1 MKFNPRSRI
10 KVSTCSLLLT
20 FILFFIPVSLMALS
34 SDRSQP
40 IDLEADS
47 ADIDDLK
54 GISIY
59 TGNVILTQGSMV
71 IKSSKLTL
79 YTNKDRE
86 LEKAIAV
93 GSDKKLATF
102 KQRPEGKDKDFRARS
117 NTMIYYLKKDKIHLI
132 KNAYVWQAGDTFSG
146 DKIIYDTK
154 KETVIASSKKNK
166 EGKPVSSGSRVKVT
180 IQPKNNK

>member
-1 MKFNPRSRI
+1 MKFNPLSRI
-10 KVSTCSLLLT
+10 KASTCSLLLT

-79 YTNKDRE
+79 YTNKDKE
-86 LEKAIAV
+86 LEKAILELGIKVLEIPREALFLT
-93 GSDKKLATF
+93 GKTF
-102 KQRPEGKDKDFRARS
+102 
-117 NTMIYYLKKDKIHLI
+117 LK
-132 KNAYVWQAGDTFSG
+132 YR
-146 DKIIYDTK
+146 
-154 KETVIASSKKNK
+154 KNK
-166 EGKPVSSGSRVKVT
+166 GTKSSPLPDFFIGAHVSVESFDLITRDTNKYTTYFPQVKL
-180 IQPKNNK
+180 IHPEH